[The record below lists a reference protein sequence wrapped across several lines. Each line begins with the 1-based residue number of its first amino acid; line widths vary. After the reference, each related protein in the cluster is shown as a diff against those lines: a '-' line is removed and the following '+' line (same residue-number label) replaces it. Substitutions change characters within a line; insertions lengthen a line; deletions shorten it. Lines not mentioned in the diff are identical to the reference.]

1 MYSDDPKLDIHLVQC
16 HIHDCVLNSCLWFFF
31 LWQHA
36 KDGHERRYHDASAPS
51 VPKGLVHYVQC
62 ECVCVCVTTPF
73 FPHPTYYSIRYHA
86 ISQSWV
92 WCWMT
97 ISLQILRDLIFCI
110 ILHVDLVKH
119 VPCLCCSIPNKVPVN
134 NYCSNWCSF
143 SPSLHTVLYAHSVT
157 SVCIQI
163 DTMLSWS
170 SLQWL
175 LLVILSC
182 PLIVT

>member
-1 MYSDDPKLDIHLVQC
+1 MTQNWIYIILVQY

-62 ECVCVCVTTPF
+62 ECVCVLPPPS
-73 FPHPTYYSIRYHA
+73 FPIPLIIPSGTMLFHNPGFGVRWQYHYKYWE
-86 ISQSWV
+86 ISF
-92 WCWMT
+92 
-97 ISLQILRDLIFCI
+97 FCI
-110 ILHVDLVKH
+110 ILHMDLVKH

-175 LLVILSC
+175 LLVIMSC